1 MVKPLMFLKAIQ
13 RIYVKKMSMK
23 ELTNAERKKVLE
35 VAKKIYAHKLMQA
48 KGFDILARKAKDER
62 IKQLLLRIS
71 GDEAGHAEFW
81 SEKIKELGGKRQGA
95 TKTFFRDWKV
105 GFMMQILG
113 TKGFFE
119 WAVVGEEEGVRDLA
133 VQAENIRDSATS
145 QTWSRTASDE
155 RLHLERMKTEVLGME
170 AWEIQGGGGVRDM
183 IFGANDGLVSTLAF
197 VAGVVGAITNPSIV
211 LLSGV
216 AELFAGTIS
225 MAVGSYQSSKSELE
239 VLERE
244 NRRKQVKKR
253 KTPEEEKE
261 ELIRFYEAEG
271 FKRGEAEAIV
281 DRVVKEKELPLQ
293 ATTIEQLGLAPEE
306 VGNPVKAGV
315 LCGVSFGLAALV
327 PILPFVLPICIWDA
341 MIASVIGTVVT
352 LFGVGAMKTI
362 FSRKNWVWSGLEM
375 MGIGAS
381 AAAITYMIGTMFS
394 MII

>member
-1 MVKPLMFLKAIQ
+1 MMN
-13 RIYVKKMSMK
+13 
-23 ELTNAERKKVLE
+23 ELTNVERKKLLG
-35 VAKKIYAHKLMQA
+35 AAQKIHEHKLMKA
-48 KGFDILARKAKDER
+48 KGFGILVKKARDER
-62 IKQLLLRIS
+62 IKQLLLRVS
-71 GDEAGHAEFW
+71 ADEASHAEFW
-81 SEKIKELGGKRQGA
+81 FERIKELGGKPEGA
-95 TKTFFRDWKV
+95 PTTFLRDWKV
-105 GFMMQILG
+105 GFMMRILG

-119 WAVVGEEEGVRDLA
+119 WAVVGEEEGVHDLA

-145 QTWSRTASDE
+145 QAWSRTASDE

-170 AWEIQGGGGVRDM
+170 AWEIRGGGGVRDM
-183 IFGANDGLVSTLAF
+183 IFGANDGMVSTLAF
-197 VAGVVGAITNPSIV
+197 VAGVLGAITNPSIV

-244 NRRKQVKKR
+244 SRRKEVKKG
-253 KTPEEEKE
+253 KTPEEEKK
-261 ELIRFYEAEG
+261 ELIKFYEKEG

-281 DRVVKEKELPLQ
+281 DRIVKEKELPLQ
-293 ATTIEQLGLAPEE
+293 VGTLEELGLASEE
-306 VGNPVKAGV
+306 LGNPVKAGV

-327 PILPFVLPICIWDA
+327 PILPFALPIDTREA
-341 MIASVIGTVVT
+341 MIASVIGTLAT

-362 FSRKNWVWSGLEM
+362 FSRRNWVRSGVEM

-381 AAAITYMIGTMFS
+381 AAAITYIIGTLFS

>member
-1 MVKPLMFLKAIQ
+1 MPTN
-13 RIYVKKMSMK
+13 
-23 ELTNAERKKVLE
+23 ELTNVERKKLLDA
-35 VAKKIYAHKLMQA
+35 AKKIHAHKLMQA
-48 KGFDILARKAKDER
+48 KGFGILARKAKDER
-62 IKQLLLRIS
+62 IKHLLLRI
-71 GDEAGHAEFW
+71 GADEASHAEFW
-81 SEKIKELGGKRQGA
+81 FERIEELGGKHEGA
-95 TKTFFRDWKV
+95 PKTFLRDWKV
-105 GFMMQILG
+105 GFMMRILG
-113 TKGFFE
+113 TKGFLE

-145 QTWSRTASDE
+145 QAWSRTASDE

-170 AWEIQGGGGVRDM
+170 AWEIRGGGGVRDM

-239 VLERE
+239 VLERKGQ
-244 NRRKQVKKR
+244 RKKVKKG
-253 KTPEEEKE
+253 KTPEEERE
-261 ELIRFYEAEG
+261 ALIKFYEAEG

-293 ATTIEQLGLAPEE
+293 AATIEQLGLAPEE
-306 VGNPVKAGV
+306 LGKPVKAGV

-327 PILPFVLPICIWDA
+327 PILPFALPIGIWDA
-341 MIASVIGTVVT
+341 MIASVIGTVAT

-362 FSRKNWVWSGLEM
+362 FSRRNWVRSGLEM

-381 AAAITYMIGTMFS
+381 AAAITYLIGTLFS

>member
-1 MVKPLMFLKAIQ
+1 M
-13 RIYVKKMSMK
+13 KKMLMK
-23 ELTNAERKKVLE
+23 ELMHVERKRLLDA
-35 VAKKIYAHKLMQA
+35 AKRIYTHKLMQA

-62 IKQLLLRIS
+62 IRQLLLRIS

-81 SEKIKELGGKRQGA
+81 FERIKELEGKRQHA
-95 TKTFFRDWKV
+95 TKTFFRDRKV
-105 GFMMQILG
+105 GFMMRILG

-119 WAVVGEEEGVRDLA
+119 WAVVGESEGIQNLA
-133 VQAENIRDSATS
+133 IQAEKIREKTVSE
-145 QTWSRTASDE
+145 TWSRLASDE
-155 RLHLERMKTEVLGME
+155 RMHLERMKTEVLGME
-170 AWEIQGGGGVRDM
+170 VWEIRGGGGVRDM

-197 VAGVVGAITNPSIV
+197 VTGVVGAITNPSIV

-244 NRRKQVKKR
+244 SQRKEVKKG
-253 KTPEEEKE
+253 KTPEEERE
-261 ELIRFYEAEG
+261 ELIRFYESEG

-281 DRVVKEKELPLQ
+281 DRIVKEKELPLQ
-293 ATTIEQLGLAPEE
+293 ATAIEQLGLAPEE
-306 VGNPVKAGV
+306 LGNPVKAGV

-327 PILPFVLPICIWDA
+327 PILPFVLPIGIWEA
-341 MIASVIGTVVT
+341 LIASVIGTVAT

-362 FSRKNWVWSGLEM
+362 FSRRSWVRSGLEM
-375 MGIGAS
+375 MVIGAS
-381 AAAITYMIGTMFS
+381 AAAITYVIGTLFS